1 MEDGGREV
9 VVERGCDFQAAAAPA
24 PSPLNQVFAIEFT
37 KAPDA
42 AAVRVR
48 LITAAMWTAIF
59 RPRWY
64 APGGS
69 LPGLRSEPASQLRR
83 LFPCL
88 ESSPRCS
95 AHDGPLIPIASL
107 RFVKPLSAPICSQW
121 RLAVTC

>member
-1 MEDGGREV
+1 MTQLSSPV
-9 VVERGCDFQAAAAPA
+9 AVERRHAFEAGPPPP
-24 PSPLNQVFAIEFT
+24 PSLRNQVFAIEFT

-42 AAVRVR
+42 AAVRAP

-95 AHDGPLIPIASL
+95 AHDGPL
-107 RFVKPLSAPICSQW
+107 LSAATAPGRQRAISAAIY
-121 RLAVTC
+121 RRRA

>member
-1 MEDGGREV
+1 MTQLSSPV
-9 VVERGCDFQAAAAPA
+9 AVERRSGFQAAPA
-24 PSPLNQVFAIEFT
+24 PPPSLLNQVFAIEFT

-42 AAVRVR
+42 AAVRAP

-88 ESSPRCS
+88 ESIPRCS
-95 AHDGPLIPIASL
+95 AHDGPL
-107 RFVKPLSAPICSQW
+107 
-121 RLAVTC
+121 LARATQPWQVPDRGS